1 MCTLRTLTG
10 ARGEGLEPAEVNV
23 QDDEGNTPL
32 HYACWKSDEKLVG
45 TLLATGK
52 CYTNIRN
59 KANKVAAELLT
70 EGNEKNKILELL
82 AAHAKLGEED
92 VLAESERTAQ
102 HKRTERLAAKEERR
116 FSREAL
122 QEKQREMRAKQ
133 ESHGRIEHARLT
145 ELLYRI
151 KGYPLSTLTPEQLEE
166 FEETLQST
174 LQEITE
180 LKQKVPAS
188 LLPRPPISS
197 HAIIGTGFGSWADC

>member
-1 MCTLRTLTG
+1 M
-10 ARGEGLEPAEVNV
+10 

-174 LQEITE
+174 FQEITE
-180 LKQKVPAS
+180 LKQKVTCLDTSPVT
-188 LLPRPPISS
+188 S
-197 HAIIGTGFGSWADC
+197 HANTHLGTSFGSWADC